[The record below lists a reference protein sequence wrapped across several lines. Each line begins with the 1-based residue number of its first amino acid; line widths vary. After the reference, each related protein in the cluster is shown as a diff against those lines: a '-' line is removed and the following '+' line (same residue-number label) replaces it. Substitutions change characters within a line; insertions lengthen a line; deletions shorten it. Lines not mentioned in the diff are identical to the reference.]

1 MNLQENYNR
10 LFKGKA
16 RSNDGEL
23 INEYE
28 TQFQQAGAGISTNR
42 DSKPGDREMQ
52 LNKAFLT
59 DNGFGEKPNH
69 TRGIQP
75 ATAQQ
80 IKKQYQILDKAL
92 IAMRSLL
99 DVAYE
104 ELEEHHVQ
112 ESAVIAALMMEMDL
126 FKAMDDTIEGSFLP
140 KVKM

>member
-1 MNLQENYNR
+1 MKKQRLQE
-10 LFKGKA
+10 LAG
-16 RSNDGEL
+16 

-42 DSKPGDREMQ
+42 DSNAGDRELQ

-59 DNGFGEKPNH
+59 DDGFGSKPNH
-69 TRGIQP
+69 MRGIQP

-80 IKKQYQILDKAL
+80 IKKQYQVLDKAL

-99 DVAYE
+99 DNAYD
-104 ELEEHHVQ
+104 ELEEHYVP
-112 ESAVIAALMMEMDL
+112 ESAVMATFKTEMDL
-126 FKAMDDTIEGSFLP
+126 FKTMDDAIESSFLP

>member
-1 MNLQENYNR
+1 MKKSRLQE
-10 LFKGKA
+10 LAGIK
-16 RSNDGEL
+16 
-23 INEYE
+23 EYE

-42 DSKPGDREMQ
+42 DSKPGDREAQ

-59 DNGFGEKPNH
+59 DDGFGDKPNH

-80 IKKQYQILDKAL
+80 IKKQYQTLDKAL

-99 DVAYE
+99 DNAYD
-104 ELEEHHVQ
+104 ELEEHHVE
-112 ESAVIAALMMEMDL
+112 ESAVIAALMMEIDL
-126 FKAMDDTIEGSFLP
+126 FKAMDDIIESSFLP

>member
-1 MNLQENYNR
+1 MKKSRLQE
-10 LFKGKA
+10 LAG
-16 RSNDGEL
+16 

-42 DSKPGDREMQ
+42 DSKDGDRELQ

-59 DNGFGEKPNH
+59 DDGFGDKPNH

-80 IKKQYQILDKAL
+80 IKKQYQTLDKAL

-99 DVAYE
+99 DNAYD
-104 ELEEHHVQ
+104 ELEEHYT
-112 ESAVIAALMMEMDL
+112 EDSDIIDAFTKEIDL
-126 FKAMDDTIEGSFLP
+126 FKAMDDIIESSFLP

>member
-1 MNLQENYNR
+1 MKKTRLQELAGINKY
-10 LFKGKA
+10 
-16 RSNDGEL
+16 
-23 INEYE
+23 INEYKP
-28 TQFQQAGAGISTNR
+28 QFQQAGAGISTNR
-42 DSKPGDREMQ
+42 DSNDGDRELQ

-80 IKKQYQILDKAL
+80 IKKQYQTLDKAL

-99 DVAYE
+99 DNAYDEME
-104 ELEEHHVQ
+104 EWYTEDNDALG
-112 ESAVIAALMMEMDL
+112 ALMKEIEL
-126 FKAMDDTIEGSFLP
+126 FKAMDDTIESSFLP

>member
-1 MNLQENYNR
+1 MKKTRLQE
-10 LFKGKA
+10 LAGIK
-16 RSNDGEL
+16 
-23 INEYE
+23 EYE

-42 DSKPGDREMQ
+42 DSKPGDREIQ

-59 DNGFGEKPNH
+59 DDGYGEKPNH

-80 IKKQYQILDKAL
+80 IKKQYQTLDKAL

-99 DVAYE
+99 DNAYD
-104 ELEEHHVQ
+104 ELEEHYT
-112 ESAVIAALMMEMDL
+112 ENSDVIDAFAREMEL
-126 FKAMDDTIEGSFLP
+126 FKAMDDIIESSFLP

>member
-1 MNLQENYNR
+1 MKKSRLQE
-10 LFKGKA
+10 LAG
-16 RSNDGEL
+16 L
-23 INEYE
+23 NEYE

-42 DSKPGDREMQ
+42 DSKDGDRELQ

-59 DNGFGEKPNH
+59 DDGFGSKPNH

-80 IKKQYQILDKAL
+80 IKKQYQTLDKAL

-99 DVAYE
+99 ENAYD
-104 ELEEHHVQ
+104 ELEEHHVE
-112 ESAVIAALMMEMDL
+112 ESAVMAALMMEIDL
-126 FKAMDDTIEGSFLP
+126 FKAMDDIIESSFLP

>member
-1 MNLQENYNR
+1 MKKSRLQE
-10 LFKGKA
+10 LAG
-16 RSNDGEL
+16 

-42 DSKPGDREMQ
+42 DSKDGDRELQ

-59 DNGFGEKPNH
+59 DDGFGDKPNH

-80 IKKQYQILDKAL
+80 IKKQYQTLDKAL

-99 DVAYE
+99 DNAYD
-104 ELEEHHVQ
+104 ELEEHYTEDSDIIDAFAKEV
-112 ESAVIAALMMEMDL
+112 EL
-126 FKAMDDTIEGSFLP
+126 FKAMDDIIESSFLP

>member
-1 MNLQENYNR
+1 MKKSRLQE
-10 LFKGKA
+10 LAG
-16 RSNDGEL
+16 L
-23 INEYE
+23 NEYE

-42 DSKPGDREMQ
+42 DSKPGDRELQ

-59 DNGFGEKPNH
+59 DDGFGAKPNH

-80 IKKQYQILDKAL
+80 IKKQYQTLDKAL

-99 DVAYE
+99 ENAYD
-104 ELEEHHVQ
+104 ELEEHHVE
-112 ESAVIAALMMEMDL
+112 ESAVIAALMMEIDL
-126 FKAMDDTIEGSFLP
+126 FKAMDDIIESSFLP

>member
-1 MNLQENYNR
+1 MKKSRLQE
-10 LFKGKA
+10 LAGIK
-16 RSNDGEL
+16 
-23 INEYE
+23 EYE

-42 DSKPGDREMQ
+42 DSKPGDREVQ

-59 DNGFGEKPNH
+59 DDGFGDKPNH

-80 IKKQYQILDKAL
+80 IKKQYQTLDKAL

-99 DVAYE
+99 DNAYD
-104 ELEEHHVQ
+104 ELEEHHVE

-126 FKAMDDTIEGSFLP
+126 FKAMDDIIESSFLP

>member
-1 MNLQENYNR
+1 MKKSRLQE
-10 LFKGKA
+10 LAG
-16 RSNDGEL
+16 

-42 DSKPGDREMQ
+42 DSKDGDRELQ

-59 DNGFGEKPNH
+59 DDGFGEKPNH

-80 IKKQYQILDKAL
+80 IKKQYQTLDKAL

-99 DVAYE
+99 DNAYD
-104 ELEEHHVQ
+104 ELEEHYT
-112 ESAVIAALMMEMDL
+112 EDSDIIDAFTKEIDL
-126 FKAMDDTIEGSFLP
+126 FKAMDDIIESSFLP

>member
-1 MNLQENYNR
+1 MKKTRLQE
-10 LFKGKA
+10 LAG
-16 RSNDGEL
+16 

-42 DSKPGDREMQ
+42 DSKDGDRELQ

-59 DNGFGEKPNH
+59 DDGFGDKPNH

-80 IKKQYQILDKAL
+80 IKKQYQTLDKAL

-99 DVAYE
+99 DNAYD
-104 ELEEHHVQ
+104 ELEEHYT
-112 ESAVIAALMMEMDL
+112 EDSDIIDAFTKEIDL
-126 FKAMDDTIEGSFLP
+126 FKAMDDIIESSFLP

>member
-1 MNLQENYNR
+1 MKKSRLQE
-10 LFKGKA
+10 LAG
-16 RSNDGEL
+16 

-42 DSKPGDREMQ
+42 DSKPGDRELQ

-92 IAMRSLL
+92 IAMRNLL

-126 FKAMDDTIEGSFLP
+126 FKAMDDTIERSFLP
-140 KVKM
+140 KVRM